1 MHNPVSDSYFLFNL
15 ENYERLIPYE
25 RLVPITIPLSKKF
38 VFNIFQL
45 ASLYFTF
52 CVYPV
57 NCAAYFEF
65 TELVLVLMF

>member
-1 MHNPVSDSYFLFNL
+1 
-15 ENYERLIPYE
+15 LIPYE

-52 CVYPV
+52 YVYPV